1 MTLDLN
7 FVYYRNFCFDGKF
20 HVRCIGADLHKVSRV
35 RYELERAG
43 PEGAV
48 SFRGVSVQSEVHT
61 GRLEDHGCPA
71 TLIAEEASGV
81 YSIRPSVV
89 LLDEYARAA
98 NRPTGAAGIIDL
110 PPLVL
115 EIKAEELNRR
125 VLEKIPLPSAGGR
138 GKREVDQGSREYE
151 PCEQLAQGLA
161 AVAPGAAYPTLVIE
175 FQAGG
180 YQRLL
185 DDLQPESGSVL
196 VRYWPNLITVLS
208 PRPVLDEQEQ
218 HDDRLQALRTFCYL
232 EQPPSMLN
240 DTYLAL
246 LKTLAALEYVQ
257 SMQFLQASAQPNLI
271 LLGAAAAVATL
282 LTGAAVVAGNRAHEN
297 AQPTPDFEPRQHY
310 LDAPG
315 PRWKGLNVRKA
326 WAGGVTGRGS
336 RIHFS
341 DGGLFAEHEDLRGNP
356 DLKIVSLAPNDDPKH
371 GTASVGVILAARNG
385 FGATG
390 VSHDS
395 ELYLYHNRS
404 KDIHGNNQVLKDL
417 LRNVE
422 PGDIVAINR
431 QTANPAVLSTLLPSV
446 HDKAWWVVMQQ
457 LTQRGAVVVNAAAN
471 GSSKTLVQ
479 YGTQANQ
486 GVYLGSWP
494 SFNDHG
500 DAGVILIGAC
510 QSYNGKAHPYS
521 NYGYRYRMLNAWGD
535 SVVTLSRG
543 DLQDLPGENRD
554 YSESY
559 AGTSSATP
567 MVTGALSLI
576 QSYAMEHHHVYL
588 NADQMHLL
596 VMASGYEDATEPG
609 TDVLPMGAR
618 PNVHG
623 ALVMLD
629 RILGNGRFEP

>member
-1 MTLDLN
+1 MTLDLS

-20 HVRCIGADLHKVSRV
+20 HVRCMGADLHKIRSI

-43 PEGAV
+43 PDGAV
-48 SFRGVSVQSEVHT
+48 SFRGVSVQSQAHT
-61 GRLEDHGCPA
+61 GRLNNHGCPA
-71 TLIAEEASGV
+71 TLIAEEAVGV
-81 YSIRPSVV
+81 YSIRPRVV
-89 LLDEYARAA
+89 LLDDYARAA

-125 VLEKIPLPSAGGR
+125 VLEKIPLPAAGGR
-138 GKREVDQGSREYE
+138 GKREVDQSSREYE
-151 PCEQLAQGLA
+151 PREQLAQGLA
-161 AVAPGAAYPTLVIE
+161 AVAPGAAYPTLVIAFE
-175 FQAGG
+175 AGG

-185 DDLQPESGSVL
+185 DDLQPDSGSVL
-196 VRYWPNLITVLS
+196 VRYWPNLNTVLS

-371 GTASVGVILAARNG
+371 GTASVGIILATRNG

-431 QTANPAVLSTLLPSV
+431 QSANPAVLSTLLPSV
-446 HDKAWWVVMQQ
+446 HDKAWWTVMQQ

-471 GSSKTLVQ
+471 GSSKTLAPK
-479 YGTQANQ
+479 GTQANQ
-486 GVYLGSWP
+486 GVDLANWP
-494 SFNDHG
+494 YFDDYG

-510 QSYNGKAHPYS
+510 QSYSGKPHTYS
-521 NYGYRYRMLNAWGD
+521 NYRYRHRMLNAWGD

-554 YSESY
+554 YTENY

-596 VMASGYEDATEPG
+596 VMASGYEDATVPG

>member
-151 PCEQLAQGLA
+151 PCKQLAQGLA

-404 KDIHGNNQVLKDL
+404 KDIHGNLQVLKDL

-431 QTANPAVLSTLLPSV
+431 QTANPEVLSTLLPSV

-596 VMASGYEDATEPG
+596 AMASGYEEDSLPG
-609 TDVLPMGAR
+609 SDVLPMGAR